1 MKIAILGTGRVPKT
15 ITPRL
20 AAAGHEVVLGSRDP
34 ATAPEWVTP
43 ATKAVTV
50 ESLGDAAA
58 SGELIVNAL
67 PGSVALETL
76 AGLPSVAFEG
86 KVLMDV
92 GNAAVPGEAG
102 FELLYP
108 NGSLAEEIQNAL
120 PGTRVV
126 KSMNTMN
133 TSVMEDPTALS
144 APSSIF
150 VSGDDED
157 AKQAVKDLLRD
168 LGWPQEWIVDLGG
181 LATARGPEHMFLMM
195 LALFGSLGT
204 MRLNFEI
211 VR

>member
-15 ITPRL
+15 ITPKL

-34 ATAPEWVTP
+34 ASPPEWVTP
-43 ATKAVTV
+43 LTVVTV
-50 ESLGDAAA
+50 ESLADAAA

-67 PGSVALETL
+67 PGPVALETL
-76 AGLPSVAFEG
+76 DAMAAVAFEG
-86 KVLMDV
+86 KVLMDI
-92 GNAAVPGEAG
+92 GNAAVSGERG

-108 NGSLAEEIQNAL
+108 NGSLAEEIQKAL

-144 APSSIF
+144 GPSSIF
-150 VSGDDED
+150 VSGDDAN

-204 MRLNFEI
+204 MRLNFEV